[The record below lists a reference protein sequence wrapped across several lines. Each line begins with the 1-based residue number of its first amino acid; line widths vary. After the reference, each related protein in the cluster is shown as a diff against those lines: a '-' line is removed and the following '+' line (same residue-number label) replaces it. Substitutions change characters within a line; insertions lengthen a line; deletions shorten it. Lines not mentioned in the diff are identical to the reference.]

1 MPHIHTAE
9 GEHDHSVSFFIF
21 RTDLGEPRVMLH
33 MHRKVGK
40 LMMFGGHVELTEHPW
55 SAALHEIT
63 EETGFDH
70 QQLRILQPERAPLHL
85 TNAVVHPAPVS
96 HATQIYP
103 GDVAHFHTN
112 ISYAMTAAGP
122 PAGAPDPGEST
133 DIRLLTRDE
142 LLALPD
148 DLVEESFR
156 ELAVEIFDYYLHAW
170 APKSL
175 ATFAVD
181 VENEDDFEKRLEES
195 LGTGPLPLVSNPR
208 EPGEV
213 RSHLIALI
221 RQRCH
226 ALGVRQ
232 PLLRIEGDAYELSW
246 TGRPKVPTLTVHDT
260 GIMVYWHTSPPYDSV
275 LFLREEIDLILTSE
289 TFALARAA

>member
-55 SAALHEIT
+55 AAALHEIT

-70 QQLRILQPERAPLHL
+70 EQLRILQPERAPLHL
-85 TNAVVHPAPVS
+85 TNAVVHPAPIS
-96 HATQIYP
+96 HATQPYP
-103 GDVAHFHTN
+103 GEVPHLHTN

-122 PAGAPDPGEST
+122 PAGAPDVGEST

-142 LLALPD
+142 LIALPD
-148 DLVEESFR
+148 ELVEESFR
-156 ELAVEIFDYYLHAW
+156 ELAIEIFDYYLHAW

-175 ATFAVD
+175 STFAVV
-181 VENEDDFEKRLEES
+181 VETKDEFEARIEAS
-195 LGTGPLPLVSNPR
+195 LGGSLPVISEPR

-213 RSHLIALI
+213 RSFLLALI
-221 RQRCH
+221 RQRCQK
-226 ALGVRQ
+226 LGIRQ
-232 PLLRIEGDAYELSW
+232 PLLRIEGNVHELSW
-246 TGRPKVPTLTVHDT
+246 TGHPQVPTITVHDT

-275 LFLREEIDLILTSE
+275 LFMREEIDTVLASE
-289 TFALARAA
+289 TFALVRAA